1 MISQNKK
8 DDTDKIDS
16 LMNKILKLENS
27 LNEEEKNRAKFE
39 EKYNQLNNATL
50 PLLNKQLD
58 EKEKLLEN
66 ALIEQIKLQ
75 KEINYLKDNF
85 NINDNFNNITKYI
98 IPEFQDEKDEL
109 IIHQTNKI
117 DYLKNS
123 FNNLKKKTKIESE
136 NYLKEKF
143 ELEKKLKSQEEE
155 IKALKDTSQKN
166 DEKIND
172 LNLELSSLSQI
183 NKNLLYEI
191 KTLNDIIKNITEE
204 KEKYQLELN
213 YYKKENESIF
223 NSQQSTLNRIKQLD
237 EDYQNI
243 NKTLEEYK
251 IKISEMD
258 TKTYIFKVTSLGR
271 VIEASAELV
280 FNKEGKNNYILTIK
294 YITSSTR
301 YDILEIDN
309 ISVVEGEEN
318 VILIKYKENKG
329 EDVEMFRTNETNKI
343 LKVFKEFQTKAI
355 QHVDIK
361 KQEKEDR
368 IKQKQIKKNV
378 KDMFSLFGN

>member
-191 KTLNDIIKNITEE
+191 KTLNDIIKNLTDE
-204 KEKYQLELN
+204 KEKYNLELQ
-213 YYKKENESIF
+213 YYKKENDFIF
-223 NSQQSTLNRIKQLD
+223 NSQMNTLNRIKQLD

-243 NKTLEEYK
+243 NKSLEEYK
-251 IKISEMD
+251 TKISEID

-280 FNKEGKNNYILTIK
+280 FNKEGRNYILTIK
-294 YITSSTR
+294 YITSSTK

-309 ISVVEGEEN
+309 ITNVEGEDN
-318 VILIKYKENKG
+318 IILIKYKENKG

-343 LKVFKEFQTKAI
+343 LKVFKEFQSKAI
-355 QHVDIK
+355 QHVDVK

-378 KDMFSLFGN
+378 KDMFSLFGS

>member
-66 ALIEQIKLQ
+66 ALIEQTKLQ

-191 KTLNDIIKNITEE
+191 KTLNDIIKNLTDE
-204 KEKYQLELN
+204 KEKYNLELQ
-213 YYKKENESIF
+213 YYKKENDFIF
-223 NSQQSTLNRIKQLD
+223 NSQMNTLNRIKQLD

-243 NKTLEEYK
+243 NKSLEEYK
-251 IKISEMD
+251 TKISEID

-280 FNKEGKNNYILTIK
+280 FNKEGRNYILTIK
-294 YITSSTR
+294 YITSSSK

-309 ISVVEGEEN
+309 ITNVEGEDN
-318 VILIKYKENKG
+318 IILIKYKENKG

-343 LKVFKEFQTKAI
+343 LKVFKEFQSKAI
-355 QHVDIK
+355 QHVDVK

-378 KDMFSLFGN
+378 KDMFSLFGS

>member
-75 KEINYLKDNF
+75 KEINYLKENF

-191 KTLNDIIKNITEE
+191 KTLNDIIKNLTDE
-204 KEKYQLELN
+204 KEKYNLELQ
-213 YYKKENESIF
+213 YYKKENDFIF
-223 NSQQSTLNRIKQLD
+223 NSQMNTLNRIKQLD

-243 NKTLEEYK
+243 NKSLEEYK
-251 IKISEMD
+251 TKISEID

-280 FNKEGKNNYILTIK
+280 FNKEGRNYILTIK
-294 YITSSTR
+294 YITSSTK

-309 ISVVEGEEN
+309 ITNVEGEDN
-318 VILIKYKENKG
+318 IILIKYKENKG

-343 LKVFKEFQTKAI
+343 LKVFKEFQSKAI
-355 QHVDIK
+355 QHVDVK

-378 KDMFSLFGN
+378 KDMFSLFGS

>member
-123 FNNLKKKTKIESE
+123 FNNLKKKTKIESV

-143 ELEKKLKSQEEE
+143 ELEKKIKSQEEE

-191 KTLNDIIKNITEE
+191 KTLNDIIKNLTDE
-204 KEKYQLELN
+204 KEKYNLELQ
-213 YYKKENESIF
+213 YYKKENDFIF
-223 NSQQSTLNRIKQLD
+223 NSQMNTLNRIKQLD

-243 NKTLEEYK
+243 NKSLEEYK
-251 IKISEMD
+251 TKISEID

-280 FNKEGKNNYILTIK
+280 FNKEGRNYILTIK
-294 YITSSTR
+294 YITSSTK

-309 ISVVEGEEN
+309 ITNVEGEDN
-318 VILIKYKENKG
+318 IILIKYKENKG

-343 LKVFKEFQTKAI
+343 LKVFKEFQSKAI
-355 QHVDIK
+355 QHVDVK

-378 KDMFSLFGN
+378 KDMFSLFGS

>member
-8 DDTDKIDS
+8 DDTDKIDN

-75 KEINYLKDNF
+75 KEINYLKENF

-191 KTLNDIIKNITEE
+191 KTLNDIIKNLTDE
-204 KEKYQLELN
+204 KEKYILELQ
-213 YYKKENESIF
+213 YYKKENDFIF
-223 NSQQSTLNRIKQLD
+223 NSQMNTLNRIKQLD

-243 NKTLEEYK
+243 NKSLEEYK
-251 IKISEMD
+251 TKISEID

-280 FNKEGKNNYILTIK
+280 FNKEGRNYILTIK
-294 YITSSTR
+294 YITSSTK

-309 ISVVEGEEN
+309 ITNVEGEDN
-318 VILIKYKENKG
+318 IILIKYKENKG

-343 LKVFKEFQTKAI
+343 LKVFKEFQSKAI
-355 QHVDIK
+355 QHVDVK

>member
-191 KTLNDIIKNITEE
+191 KTLNDIIKNLTDE
-204 KEKYQLELN
+204 KEKYILELQ
-213 YYKKENESIF
+213 YYKKENDFIF
-223 NSQQSTLNRIKQLD
+223 NSQMNTLNRIKQLD

-243 NKTLEEYK
+243 NKSLEEYK
-251 IKISEMD
+251 TKISEID

-280 FNKEGKNNYILTIK
+280 FNKEGRNYILTIK
-294 YITSSTR
+294 YITSSTK

-309 ISVVEGEEN
+309 ITNVEGEDN
-318 VILIKYKENKG
+318 IILIKYKENKG

-343 LKVFKEFQTKAI
+343 LKVFKEFQSKAI
-355 QHVDIK
+355 QHVDVK

-378 KDMFSLFGN
+378 KDMFSLFGS

>member
-75 KEINYLKDNF
+75 KEINYLKENF

-191 KTLNDIIKNITEE
+191 KTLNDIIKNLTDE
-204 KEKYQLELN
+204 KDKYNFELQ
-213 YYKKENESIF
+213 YYKKENDFIF
-223 NSQQSTLNRIKQLD
+223 NSQMNTLNSIKQLD

-243 NKTLEEYK
+243 NKSLEEYK
-251 IKISEMD
+251 TKIREID

-280 FNKEGKNNYILTIK
+280 FNKEGRNYILTIK
-294 YITSSTR
+294 YITSSTK

-309 ISVVEGEEN
+309 ITNVEGEDN
-318 VILIKYKENKG
+318 IILIKYKENKG

>member
-8 DDTDKIDS
+8 DDNDKIDI
-16 LMNKILKLENS
+16 LMNKITKLENL
-27 LNEEEKNRAKFE
+27 LNEEKKNKTKLE
-39 EKYNQLNNATL
+39 EKYNQLNYATL
-50 PLLNKQLD
+50 PLLNKQLN
-58 EKEKLLEN
+58 EKEKLLEST
-66 ALIEQIKLQ
+66 LIEQIKLQ

-85 NINDNFNNITKYI
+85 KINDNFNNISKYI
-98 IPEFQDEKDEL
+98 IPEFQDEKDQL
-109 IIHQTNKI
+109 IIYQTNKI
-117 DYLKNS
+117 DFLKNS
-123 FNNLKKKTKIESE
+123 YKNITKKTKEELENNLKEKINLE
-136 NYLKEKF
+136 NKI
-143 ELEKKLKSQEEE
+143 KSQEEQ
-155 IKALKDTSQKN
+155 IKALKDSSQKN

-172 LNLELSSLSQI
+172 LNTELSSLSQI

-213 YYKKENESIF
+213 YYKKENENIL

>member
-16 LMNKILKLENS
+16 LMNKILRLENS

-191 KTLNDIIKNITEE
+191 KTLNDIIKNLTDE
-204 KEKYQLELN
+204 KEKYILELQ
-213 YYKKENESIF
+213 YYKKENDFIF
-223 NSQQSTLNRIKQLD
+223 NSQMNTLNRIKQLD

-243 NKTLEEYK
+243 NKSLEEYK
-251 IKISEMD
+251 TKISEID

-271 VIEASAELV
+271 VIETSAELV
-280 FNKEGKNNYILTIK
+280 FNKEGRNYILTIK
-294 YITSSTR
+294 YITSSTK

-309 ISVVEGEEN
+309 ITNVEGEDN
-318 VILIKYKENKG
+318 IILIKYKENKG

-343 LKVFKEFQTKAI
+343 LKVFKEFQSKAI
-355 QHVDIK
+355 QHVDVK

-378 KDMFSLFGN
+378 KDMFSLFGS

>member
-191 KTLNDIIKNITEE
+191 KTLNDIIKNLTDE
-204 KEKYQLELN
+204 KEKYNLELQ
-213 YYKKENESIF
+213 YYKKENDFIF
-223 NSQQSTLNRIKQLD
+223 NSQMNTLNRIKQLD

-243 NKTLEEYK
+243 NKSLEEYK
-251 IKISEMD
+251 TKIREID

-280 FNKEGKNNYILTIK
+280 FNKEGRNYILTIK
-294 YITSSTR
+294 YITSSTK

-309 ISVVEGEEN
+309 ITNVEGEDN
-318 VILIKYKENKG
+318 IILIKYKENKG

>member
-191 KTLNDIIKNITEE
+191 KTLNDIIKNLTDE
-204 KEKYQLELN
+204 KEKYILELQ
-213 YYKKENESIF
+213 YYKKENDFIF
-223 NSQQSTLNRIKQLD
+223 NSQMNTLNRIKQLD

-243 NKTLEEYK
+243 NKSLEEYK
-251 IKISEMD
+251 TKISEID

-280 FNKEGKNNYILTIK
+280 FNKEGRNYILTIK
-294 YITSSTR
+294 YITSSTK

-309 ISVVEGEEN
+309 ITNVEGEDN
-318 VILIKYKENKG
+318 IILIKYKENKG

-343 LKVFKEFQTKAI
+343 LKVFKEFQSKAI
-355 QHVDIK
+355 QHVDVK

-378 KDMFSLFGN
+378 KDMFSLF

>member
-109 IIHQTNKI
+109 IIQQTNKI

-191 KTLNDIIKNITEE
+191 KTLNDIIKNLTDE
-204 KEKYQLELN
+204 KEKYNLELQ
-213 YYKKENESIF
+213 YYKKENDFIF
-223 NSQQSTLNRIKQLD
+223 NSQMNTLNRIKQLD

-243 NKTLEEYK
+243 NKSLEEYK
-251 IKISEMD
+251 TKISEID

-280 FNKEGKNNYILTIK
+280 FNKEGRNYILTIK
-294 YITSSTR
+294 YITSSSK

-309 ISVVEGEEN
+309 ITNVEGEDN
-318 VILIKYKENKG
+318 IILIKYKENKG

-343 LKVFKEFQTKAI
+343 LKVFKEFQSKAI
-355 QHVDIK
+355 QHVDVK

-378 KDMFSLFGN
+378 KDMFSLFGS

>member
-8 DDTDKIDS
+8 DDNDKIEI
-16 LMNKILKLENS
+16 LMNKISTLENS
-27 LNEEEKNRAKFE
+27 LNEEKKYKTKLE

-50 PLLNKQLD
+50 PILNKQLN
-58 EKEKLLEN
+58 EKEKLLEST
-66 ALIEQIKLQ
+66 LIEQIKLQ

-85 NINDNFNNITKYI
+85 KINDNFNSISKYI
-98 IPEFQDEKDEL
+98 IPEFQDEKDQL
-109 IIHQTNKI
+109 IIYQTNKI
-117 DYLKNS
+117 DFLKNS
-123 FNNLKKKTKIESE
+123 YKNITKKTKEELENNLKEKINLE
-136 NYLKEKF
+136 NKI
-143 ELEKKLKSQEEE
+143 KSQEEQ
-155 IKALKDTSQKN
+155 IKALKDSSQKN

-172 LNLELSSLSQI
+172 LNTELSSLSQI

-213 YYKKENESIF
+213 YYKKENENIL

-294 YITSSTR
+294 YITSSTK

-309 ISVVEGEEN
+309 ISIVEGEDN

-368 IKQKQIKKNV
+368 MKQKQIKKNV

>member
-16 LMNKILKLENS
+16 LMNKILKLENY

-75 KEINYLKDNF
+75 KEINYLKENF

-143 ELEKKLKSQEEE
+143 ELEKKLKSKEEE

-191 KTLNDIIKNITEE
+191 KTLNDIIKNLTDE
-204 KEKYQLELN
+204 KEKYILELQ
-213 YYKKENESIF
+213 YYKKENDFIF
-223 NSQQSTLNRIKQLD
+223 NSQMNTLNRIKQLD

-243 NKTLEEYK
+243 NKSLEEYK
-251 IKISEMD
+251 TKISEID

-280 FNKEGKNNYILTIK
+280 FNKEGRNYILTIK
-294 YITSSTR
+294 YITSSTK

-309 ISVVEGEEN
+309 ITNVEGEDN
-318 VILIKYKENKG
+318 IILIKYKENKG

-343 LKVFKEFQTKAI
+343 LKVFKEFQSKAI
-355 QHVDIK
+355 QHVDVK

-378 KDMFSLFGN
+378 KDMFSLFGS

>member
-223 NSQQSTLNRIKQLD
+223 NSQQSTLNRIKKLD

-243 NKTLEEYK
+243 NKSLEEYK
-251 IKISEMD
+251 TKISEID

-280 FNKEGKNNYILTIK
+280 FNKEGRNYILTIK
-294 YITSSTR
+294 YITSSSK

-309 ISVVEGEEN
+309 ITNVEGEDN
-318 VILIKYKENKG
+318 IILIKYKENKG

-343 LKVFKEFQTKAI
+343 LKVFKEFQSKAI
-355 QHVDIK
+355 QHVDVK

-378 KDMFSLFGN
+378 KDMFSLFGS

>member
-191 KTLNDIIKNITEE
+191 KTLNDIIKNLTDE
-204 KEKYQLELN
+204 KEKYNLELQ
-213 YYKKENESIF
+213 YYKKENDFIF
-223 NSQQSTLNRIKQLD
+223 NSQMNTLNRIKQLD

-243 NKTLEEYK
+243 NKSLEEYK
-251 IKISEMD
+251 TKIREID

-280 FNKEGKNNYILTIK
+280 FNKEGRNYILTIK
-294 YITSSTR
+294 YITSSTK

-309 ISVVEGEEN
+309 ITNVEGEDN
-318 VILIKYKENKG
+318 IILIKYKENKG

-343 LKVFKEFQTKAI
+343 LKVFKEFQSKAI
-355 QHVDIK
+355 QHVDVK

-378 KDMFSLFGN
+378 KDMFSLFGS

>member
-50 PLLNKQLD
+50 PILNKQLN

-98 IPEFQDEKDEL
+98 IPEFQDEKHQL
-109 IIHQTNKI
+109 IIYQTNKI
-117 DYLKNS
+117 DYLKNTY
-123 FNNLKKKTKIESE
+123 NNLKKKTKDELE
-136 NYLKEKF
+136 NNLKEKIN
-143 ELEKKLKSQEEE
+143 LENKIKSQEEE
-155 IKALKDTSQKN
+155 IKALKDSSQKN

-172 LNLELSSLSQI
+172 LNAELSSLSQI

-223 NSQQSTLNRIKQLD
+223 NSQQSTLNRIKKLD

-243 NKTLEEYK
+243 NKALEEYK
-251 IKISEMD
+251 TKISEMD

-294 YITSSTR
+294 YITSSTK

-309 ISVVEGEEN
+309 ISIVEGEDN

-368 IKQKQIKKNV
+368 MKQKQIKKNV

>member
-27 LNEEEKNRAKFE
+27 LNKEEKNRAKFE

-143 ELEKKLKSQEEE
+143 ELEKKIKSQEEE

-191 KTLNDIIKNITEE
+191 KTLNDIIKNLTDE
-204 KEKYQLELN
+204 KEKYNLELQ
-213 YYKKENESIF
+213 YYKKENDFIF
-223 NSQQSTLNRIKQLD
+223 NSQMNTLNRIKQLD

-243 NKTLEEYK
+243 NKSLEEYK
-251 IKISEMD
+251 TKISEID

-280 FNKEGKNNYILTIK
+280 FNKEGRNYILTIK
-294 YITSSTR
+294 YITSSTK

-309 ISVVEGEEN
+309 ITNVEGEDN
-318 VILIKYKENKG
+318 IILIKYKENKG

-343 LKVFKEFQTKAI
+343 LKVFKEFQSKAI
-355 QHVDIK
+355 QHVDVK

-378 KDMFSLFGN
+378 KDMFSLFGS

>member
-191 KTLNDIIKNITEE
+191 KTLNDIIKNLTDE
-204 KEKYQLELN
+204 KEKYNLELQ
-213 YYKKENESIF
+213 YYKKENDFIF
-223 NSQQSTLNRIKQLD
+223 NSQMNTLNRIKQLD

-243 NKTLEEYK
+243 NKSLEEYK
-251 IKISEMD
+251 TKISEID

-280 FNKEGKNNYILTIK
+280 FNKEGRNYILTIK
-294 YITSSTR
+294 YITSSSK

-309 ISVVEGEEN
+309 ITNVEGEDN
-318 VILIKYKENKG
+318 IILIKYKENKG

-343 LKVFKEFQTKAI
+343 LKVFKEFQSKAI
-355 QHVDIK
+355 QHVDVK

-378 KDMFSLFGN
+378 KDMFSLFGS

>member
-75 KEINYLKDNF
+75 KEINYLKENF

-191 KTLNDIIKNITEE
+191 KTLNDIIKNLTDE
-204 KEKYQLELN
+204 KEKYILELQ
-213 YYKKENESIF
+213 YYKKENDFIF
-223 NSQQSTLNRIKQLD
+223 NSQMNTLNRIKQLD

-243 NKTLEEYK
+243 NKSLEEYK
-251 IKISEMD
+251 TKISEID

-280 FNKEGKNNYILTIK
+280 FNKEGRNYILTIK
-294 YITSSTR
+294 YITSSTK

-309 ISVVEGEEN
+309 ITNVEGEDN
-318 VILIKYKENKG
+318 IILIKYKENKG

-343 LKVFKEFQTKAI
+343 LKVFKEFQSKAI
-355 QHVDIK
+355 QHVDVK

-378 KDMFSLFGN
+378 KDMFSLFGS

>member
-172 LNLELSSLSQI
+172 LNTELSSLSQI

-191 KTLNDIIKNITEE
+191 KTLNDIIKNLTDE
-204 KEKYQLELN
+204 KEKYNLELQ
-213 YYKKENESIF
+213 YYKKENDFIF
-223 NSQQSTLNRIKQLD
+223 NSQMNTLNRIKQLD

-243 NKTLEEYK
+243 NKSLEEYK
-251 IKISEMD
+251 TKISEID

-280 FNKEGKNNYILTIK
+280 FNKEGRNYILTIK
-294 YITSSTR
+294 YITSSSK

-309 ISVVEGEEN
+309 ITNVEGEDN
-318 VILIKYKENKG
+318 IILIKYKENKG

-343 LKVFKEFQTKAI
+343 LKVFKEFQSKAI
-355 QHVDIK
+355 QHVDVK

-378 KDMFSLFGN
+378 KDMFSLFGS

>member
-50 PLLNKQLD
+50 PLLNKQLN
-58 EKEKLLEN
+58 EKEKLLEST
-66 ALIEQIKLQ
+66 LIEQIKLQ
-75 KEINYLKDNF
+75 KEINYLKENF

-191 KTLNDIIKNITEE
+191 KTLNDIIKNLTDE
-204 KEKYQLELN
+204 KEKYNLELQ
-213 YYKKENESIF
+213 YYKKENDFIF
-223 NSQQSTLNRIKQLD
+223 NSQMNTLNRIKQLD

-243 NKTLEEYK
+243 NKSLEEYK
-251 IKISEMD
+251 TKISEID

-280 FNKEGKNNYILTIK
+280 FNKEGRNYILTIK
-294 YITSSTR
+294 YITSSSK

-309 ISVVEGEEN
+309 ITNVEGEDN
-318 VILIKYKENKG
+318 IILIKYKENKG

-343 LKVFKEFQTKAI
+343 LKVFKEFQSKAI
-355 QHVDIK
+355 QHVDVK

-378 KDMFSLFGN
+378 KDMFSLFGS

>member
-1 MISQNKK
+1 MKK
-8 DDTDKIDS
+8 K
-16 LMNKILKLENS
+16 
-27 LNEEEKNRAKFE
+27 KNRAKFE

-143 ELEKKLKSQEEE
+143 ELEKKIKSQEEE

-191 KTLNDIIKNITEE
+191 KTLNDIIKNLTDE
-204 KEKYQLELN
+204 KEKYILELQ
-213 YYKKENESIF
+213 YYKKENDFIF
-223 NSQQSTLNRIKQLD
+223 NSQMNTLNRIKQLD

-243 NKTLEEYK
+243 NKSLEEYK
-251 IKISEMD
+251 TKISEID

-280 FNKEGKNNYILTIK
+280 FNKEGRNYILTIK
-294 YITSSTR
+294 YITSSTK

-309 ISVVEGEEN
+309 ITNVEGEDN
-318 VILIKYKENKG
+318 IILIKYKENKG

-343 LKVFKEFQTKAI
+343 LKVFKEFQSKAI
-355 QHVDIK
+355 QHVDVK

-378 KDMFSLFGN
+378 KDMFSLFGS

>member
-191 KTLNDIIKNITEE
+191 KTLNDIIKNLTDE
-204 KEKYQLELN
+204 KEKYNLELQ
-213 YYKKENESIF
+213 YYKKENDFIF
-223 NSQQSTLNRIKQLD
+223 NSQMNTLNRIKQLD

-243 NKTLEEYK
+243 NKSLEEYK
-251 IKISEMD
+251 TKISEID

-280 FNKEGKNNYILTIK
+280 FNKEGRNYILTIK
-294 YITSSTR
+294 YITSSSK

-309 ISVVEGEEN
+309 ITNVEGEDN
-318 VILIKYKENKG
+318 IILIKYKENKG

-368 IKQKQIKKNV
+368 MKQKQIKKNV

>member
-143 ELEKKLKSQEEE
+143 ELEKKIKSQEEE

-191 KTLNDIIKNITEE
+191 KTLNDIIKNLTDE
-204 KEKYQLELN
+204 KEKYNLELQ
-213 YYKKENESIF
+213 YYKKENDFIF
-223 NSQQSTLNRIKQLD
+223 NSQMNTLNRIKQLD

-243 NKTLEEYK
+243 NKSLEEYK
-251 IKISEMD
+251 TKISEID

-280 FNKEGKNNYILTIK
+280 FNKEGRNYILTIK
-294 YITSSTR
+294 YITSSTK

-309 ISVVEGEEN
+309 ITNVEGEDN
-318 VILIKYKENKG
+318 IILIKYKENKG

-343 LKVFKEFQTKAI
+343 LKVFKEFQSKAI
-355 QHVDIK
+355 QHVDVK

-378 KDMFSLFGN
+378 KDMFSLFGS

>member
-75 KEINYLKDNF
+75 KEINYLKENF

-191 KTLNDIIKNITEE
+191 KTLNDIIKNLTDE
-204 KEKYQLELN
+204 KEKYNLELQ
-213 YYKKENESIF
+213 YYKKENDFIF
-223 NSQQSTLNRIKQLD
+223 NSQMNTLNRIKQLD

-243 NKTLEEYK
+243 NKSLEEYK
-251 IKISEMD
+251 TKISEID

-280 FNKEGKNNYILTIK
+280 FNKEGRNYILTIK
-294 YITSSTR
+294 YITSSSK

-309 ISVVEGEEN
+309 ITNVEGEDN
-318 VILIKYKENKG
+318 IILIKYKENKG

-343 LKVFKEFQTKAI
+343 LKVFKEFQSKAI
-355 QHVDIK
+355 QHVDVK

-378 KDMFSLFGN
+378 KDMFSLFGS

>member
-8 DDTDKIDS
+8 DDTDKIDN

-75 KEINYLKDNF
+75 KEINYLKENF

-191 KTLNDIIKNITEE
+191 KTLNDIIKNLTDE
-204 KEKYQLELN
+204 KEKYILELQ
-213 YYKKENESIF
+213 YYKKENDFIF
-223 NSQQSTLNRIKQLD
+223 NSQMNTLNRIKQLD

-243 NKTLEEYK
+243 NKSLEEYK
-251 IKISEMD
+251 TKISEID

-280 FNKEGKNNYILTIK
+280 FNKEGRNYILTIK
-294 YITSSTR
+294 YITSSTK

-309 ISVVEGEEN
+309 ITNVEGEDN
-318 VILIKYKENKG
+318 IILIKYKENKG

-343 LKVFKEFQTKAI
+343 LKVFKEFQSKAI
-355 QHVDIK
+355 QHVDVK

-378 KDMFSLFGN
+378 KDMFSLFGS